1 MTTTAYIENRKW
13 KIVWFDLTIV
23 YCLFSSFAVPVFAV
37 FEDAGT
43 GARGLTA
50 CVAGADDRDVARI
63 LH

>member
-43 GARGLTA
+43 GARATA
-50 CVAGADDRDVARI
+50 LGGAYTALGDDR
-63 LH
+63 